1 MKTKTILLFALVSL
15 FLDFRFSAAQ
25 AAGPGAAEFRGYM
38 KVNDLVRE
46 RLLERGSD
54 FELSQ
59 YLGQS
64 YDPFGTN
71 LLDLLGTH
79 KSGFAGGRFRNG
91 TPNSLNM
98 LIWHMLF
105 SKLATDVS
113 LLCTGEAVLPFSV
126 GFRKAAAPF
135 CEFPFRMANWDDQLF
150 TLWLTVMN
158 FDAPLTEYQEWRKFW
173 ISPQA
178 SALRGPEALEWM
190 VLSIVNNPYFLLR
203 L

>member
-1 MKTKTILLFALVSL
+1 MKIRTILYSL
-15 FLDFRFSAAQ
+15 FLVFPFSTAM
-25 AAGPGAAEFRGYM
+25 AAGPGAAEFRGYV

-46 RLLERGSD
+46 RLLESGSN
-54 FELSQ
+54 FELSL
-59 YLGQS
+59 YLGQN

-113 LLCTGEAVLPFSV
+113 LLCTGEAALPFSV
-126 GFRKAAAPF
+126 GFKNAAEPF
-135 CEFPFRMANWDDQLF
+135 CEFPYRATNWDDQLF

-158 FDAPLTEYQEWRKFW
+158 FNAPLSEYEEWRKFW
-173 ISPQA
+173 LSP
-178 SALRGPEALEWM
+178 SAANLRGPEALEWM

>member
-1 MKTKTILLFALVSL
+1 MKIKTVICFL
-15 FLDFRFSAAQ
+15 FLAFPFSATQ
-25 AAGPGAAEFRGYM
+25 AAGPGSAEFRGYM

-46 RLLERGSD
+46 RLLQSGAD

-105 SKLATDVS
+105 SKLATDVA
-113 LLCTGEAVLPFSV
+113 LLCTGEAALPFSS
-126 GFRKAAAPF
+126 GFINAAVPF
-135 CEFPFRMANWDDQLF
+135 CEFPHRTADWDDQLF
-150 TLWLTVMN
+150 KLWLTVMN
-158 FDAPLTEYQEWRKFW
+158 FDAPLSEYQEWRKFW
-173 ISPQA
+173 VGPGA
-178 SALRGPEALEWM
+178 AGLRGPEALEWM